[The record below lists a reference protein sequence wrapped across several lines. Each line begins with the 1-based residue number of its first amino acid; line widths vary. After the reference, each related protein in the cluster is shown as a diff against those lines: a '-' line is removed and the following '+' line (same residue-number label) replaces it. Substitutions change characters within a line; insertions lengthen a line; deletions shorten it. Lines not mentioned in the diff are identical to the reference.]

1 MDYTDSITILTKM
14 RKSQNK
20 WHSRTLKN
28 RAEKVLN
35 QAHTAKHFVRVF
47 DPSTADGIFDIIV
60 SHFLE

>member
-1 MDYTDSITILTKM
+1 MDYTDSIVLLNKM

-28 RAEKVLN
+28 RAEKVLK
-35 QAHTAKHFVRVF
+35 QANTAKHFVRVF
-47 DPSTADGIFDIIV
+47 DPSTADGIFDIII

>member
-1 MDYTDSITILTKM
+1 MDYTDASVLLHKM

-28 RAEKVLN
+28 RAEKVLK
-35 QAHTAKHFVRVF
+35 QANTAKHFVRVF
-47 DPSTADGIFDIIV
+47 DPSTADGIFDIII

>member
-1 MDYTDSITILTKM
+1 MEYTDVCTVLHKM
-14 RKSQNK
+14 RTENK
-20 WHSRTLKN
+20 CHSRTLKN

-35 QAHTAKHFVRVF
+35 QAYTAKHFVRVF

>member
-1 MDYTDSITILTKM
+1 MDYTDSVVLLQKM
-14 RKSQNK
+14 QKCQNK

-35 QAHTAKHFVRVF
+35 QAHTAKHFVRIF
-47 DPSTADGIFDIIV
+47 DSSTADGIFDIIV